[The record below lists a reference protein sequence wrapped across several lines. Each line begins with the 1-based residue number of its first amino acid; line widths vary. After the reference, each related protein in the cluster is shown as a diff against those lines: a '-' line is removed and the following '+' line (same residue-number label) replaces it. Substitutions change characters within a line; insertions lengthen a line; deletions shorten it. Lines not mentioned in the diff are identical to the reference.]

1 MEGLR
6 VRKTEGDRGRG
17 GARKRR
23 RETAAFARLRRQI
36 ASTTTEGAFGVFPC
50 SRIEIRPFPVLPVLP
65 QKDGGGNPAEGISSG
80 SILRWASDLIGPD
93 SAAEPPFSHAAT
105 PREGVAFAGRR
116 RNDGVV

>member
-23 RETAAFARLRRQI
+23 RETAAFARLRRQT

-65 QKDGGGNPAEGISSG
+65 QNDGGGNPAERDSSRG
-80 SILRWASDLIGPD
+80 PALSLRI
-93 SAAEPPFSHAAT
+93 
-105 PREGVAFAGRR
+105 
-116 RNDGVV
+116 